1 MFGRNIDW
9 ISFVISFLITML
21 FSCVVNLF
29 MYRKLKKVQMVE
41 SLKSVE

>member
-9 ISFVISFLITML
+9 ISYVISFGITLL
-21 FSCVVNLF
+21 FAGIVNLV
-29 MYRKLKKVQMVE
+29 MYQKLKRVQMVE